1 MSRSS
6 IRGIFLIAPVL
17 LFSITM
23 LAVLPSDVYAQE
35 ATVNSIGLE
44 ETVILELTNDADAEI
59 SVLRIWLYEEF
70 NFESFKT
77 ESGWTAQKN
86 SAGVVIFTSPEPIKT
101 GESVKFGVKTSMP
114 VEYINWKALDGEEN
128 VIGLARTIISHI
140 PLPPISPPPIIIE
153 RNDTGTP
160 PPEETKRSISDQS
173 TFRIIPEKPSIG
185 SLIRVVGENFGASY
199 GFDFYVDDNKV
210 GAFNTDQDG
219 NFITTVRI
227 PEDQEADRT
236 DFIVRDKDG
245 AEKKVSMRIEAVVD
259 RIVVEQNVPLTVNG
273 IQEIIRRG
281 ESLIIFGT
289 GDPDGAITATITTS
303 QGEVINTRTAE
314 IDAKGNWELDEPI
327 IVPLDSQLG
336 KYSATIT
343 DGRDSKTVS
352 WTIESDK
359 KIIILPTTFRYS
371 HGEVMKFNGTAI
383 PNTPIELVLE
393 DPRGNEIASRI
404 VHTNNVGTVE
414 FSFTSEQN
422 TLEGTYTL
430 IASQGKYKE
439 FIYVGLEELPAPPIR
454 FEFDKLNYK
463 SGEIATITLS
473 GEESEIINLII
484 VDSSDQAKDDI
495 ISITLQPDGRGVH
508 TIKLSNYSPGIYTAV
523 VSKGSTQSAEIF
535 TVGLKLTPG
544 DIEIRTTKLDYH
556 RGDSILILGEVKG
569 SNSLLKINMIN
580 PDGEIVKTRT
590 TFADKNGKITEDSF
604 RIPLDAQKGEWTI
617 NAQGASSFDNV
628 KIDVLED
635 ATEGMIVEIR
645 ESTLPASHGKSVNI
659 HIFGAR
665 QNVEMTILSID
676 GQEVAKLKGTSTRD
690 GEINQPWPIPEEI
703 VPGEYIIRV
712 TDGIDSAE
720 TTFIIP

>member
-17 LFSITM
+17 LFSITV

-59 SVLRIWLYEEF
+59 STFRIWLYEGF
-70 NFESFKT
+70 DFESFKT

-101 GESVKFGVKTSMP
+101 GESVKFGVKTSTP

-140 PLPPISPPPIIIE
+140 PTPPIPPPPII
-153 RNDTGTP
+153 NPNNTG
-160 PPEETKRSISDQS
+160 EIKLSINDQS
-173 TFRIIPEKPSIG
+173 TFRIIPERPSIG
-185 SLIRVVGENFGASY
+185 SLIRVVGEDFGASQ
-199 GFDFYVDDNKV
+199 GFDFYVDDDKV

-236 DFIVRDKDG
+236 DFIVRGKDG
-245 AEKKVSMRIEAVVD
+245 AEKKVSLRIEAVVN
-259 RIVVEQNVPLTVNG
+259 RIIVEQNIPLTVNG
-273 IQEIIRRG
+273 IPEVIRRG

-289 GDPDGAITATITTS
+289 GDPGGAIAATIMTS

-327 IVPLDSQLG
+327 IVPLDSLLG
-336 KYSATIT
+336 TYSAIIT
-343 DGRDSKTVS
+343 DGRESKTVG
-352 WTIESDK
+352 WAIESDK
-359 KIIILPTTFRYS
+359 KIVILPTTFRYS

-404 VHTNNVGTVE
+404 VHTNNFGTVE
-414 FSFTSEQN
+414 FSFATEQN

-454 FEFDKLNYK
+454 FEFDRLNYK

-473 GEESEIINLII
+473 GEESEIIDLII

-508 TIKLSNYSPGIYTAV
+508 TIKLNNYSPGVYTAV
-523 VSKGSTQSAEIF
+523 VSKGSTQSAETF

-544 DIEIRTTKLDYH
+544 DIEIKTTKLDYY

-590 TFADKNGKITEDSF
+590 TFADKNGKITENSF
-604 RIPLDAQKGEWTI
+604 RVPLDAQKGEWTI

-628 KIDVLED
+628 KIEILED
-635 ATEGMIVEIR
+635 IAEGMIVEIR
-645 ESTLPASHGKSVNI
+645 KGTLPPSFGESVDI
-659 HIFGAR
+659 HIFGAG
-665 QNVEMTILSID
+665 QNVEMQILSID
-676 GQEVAKLKGTSTRD
+676 GQVVATLKGTSTSD
-690 GEINQPWPIPEEI
+690 GEIKQPWPIPEEI
-703 VPGEYIIRV
+703 VPGEYIIKV
-712 TDGIDSAE
+712 TDGITRAE
-720 TTFIIP
+720 TTFTIPYSDD

>member
-17 LFSITM
+17 LFSITV

-35 ATVNSIGLE
+35 ATVSSIGLE

-59 SVLRIWLYEEF
+59 SVLRIWLYEGF

-140 PLPPISPPPIIIE
+140 PPQLIPPPPII
-153 RNDTGTP
+153 NGNGTGP
-160 PPEETKRSISDQS
+160 PPEKIKLSINDQS

-273 IQEIIRRG
+273 IQEVIRRG

-289 GDPDGAITATITTS
+289 GVPNGAITATITTN

-314 IDAKGNWELDEPI
+314 IDAKGSWELDEPI
-327 IVPLDSQLG
+327 IVPLESQLG

-343 DGRDSKTVS
+343 DGRESKTVS

-359 KIIILPTTFRYS
+359 KIVILPTTFRYS
-371 HGEVMKFNGTAI
+371 HGEAMKFNGTAI
-383 PNTPIELVLE
+383 PNTPIELILE

-404 VHTNNVGTVE
+404 IHTNNVGTVE

-473 GEESEIINLII
+473 GEESEIIDLII
-484 VDSSDQAKDDI
+484 VDSSDQAKGDI

-508 TIKLSNYSPGIYTAV
+508 TIKLSDYSPGIYTAV
-523 VSKGSTQSAEIF
+523 VSKGSTQSAETF

-690 GEINQPWPIPEEI
+690 GEINQPWPIPKEI